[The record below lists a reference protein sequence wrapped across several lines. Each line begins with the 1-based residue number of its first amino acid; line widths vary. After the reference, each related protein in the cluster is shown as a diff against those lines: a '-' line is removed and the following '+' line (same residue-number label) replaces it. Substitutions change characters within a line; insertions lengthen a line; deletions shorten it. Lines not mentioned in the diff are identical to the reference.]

1 MTRALE
7 RVLAWRREWLDPIV
21 RGVTRAR
28 TVGLAAEMSYWLFLS
43 LVPLAAVAGLV
54 AARLAMS
61 HKPLV
66 GSLLS
71 SFTPEAQRLI
81 EGQVASVASWDSGR
95 VAPVALGTFVWLASS
110 GVHAVFDVL
119 EVQSETTRPWWMKRL
134 LALAT
139 CVGLS
144 LGIAFLGFLAIGF
157 DRVAAAAG
165 KAVALPRS
173 DTAVAGGLARSACAA
188 VVGVAMVAALYRLG
202 IPRATR
208 NRAPVLP
215 GALLAVVLLAAL
227 GWGYR
232 LYVSRVG
239 IGDAYLGSLAVIGV
253 TMTTLWLFSMAIL
266 LGTQLNTVLGD
277 RRKGR
282 RTSAPDVEGREP
294 MALHRSRSS
303 RDGAERELGQQEA
316 GRDAAH
322 RGGTP

>member
-28 TVGLAAEMSYWLFLS
+28 TFGLAAEMSYWLFLS

-54 AARLAMS
+54 AARLATS
-61 HKPLV
+61 HQPLV
-66 GSLLS
+66 GSFLS

-81 EGQVASVASWDSGR
+81 EGQVASVAAWDGGR
-95 VAPVALGTFVWLASS
+95 VAPVALGMFVWLASS
-110 GVHAVFDVL
+110 GVHSVFDAL
-119 EVQSETTRPWWMKRL
+119 EVQSETTRPWWIKRL

-144 LGIAFLGFLAIGF
+144 MGIAFLGLLAIGF
-157 DRVAAAAG
+157 DRVAAVAG
-165 KAVALPRS
+165 RAVALPS
-173 DTAVAGGLARSACAA
+173 TEAAVAGRLARSACGAI
-188 VVGVAMVAALYRLG
+188 VGVAMVAALYRLG

-208 NRAPVLP
+208 NRAPILP
-215 GALLAVVLLAAL
+215 GALLAVALLAAL

-232 LYVSRVG
+232 LYVSRMG

-277 RRKGR
+277 RQRRRPASAPHIDGR
-282 RTSAPDVEGREP
+282 PPLAVTTPTRPRTSR
-294 MALHRSRSS
+294 
-303 RDGAERELGQQEA
+303 
-316 GRDAAH
+316 
-322 RGGTP
+322 